1 MRYFLTRLAGLPLTL
16 LAVSFL
22 TFGILFLIPGDLV
35 DVLTGDSFDDPVAK
49 ARMAAELGLDRP
61 FLIQYLD
68 WLGQVLRGDLG
79 VSTST
84 SLPVLDL
91 LLSRLGVTVQ
101 LALMGTLFSV
111 MLGVAAGFLAL
122 RFRGRL
128 IDRLVMTW
136 AAIGMSVPGFVSA
149 TLMVL
154 CISLFLPR
162 LGVVSYVPFASD
174 PLTSIRSLFFP
185 ALSLAVV
192 TGAMFC
198 RYVQGAG
205 EDIFRTADYVRTA
218 RAKGARDWRILWRHV
233 LPNAVLPLVTVAG
246 LQFAQL
252 LGGSVVTETIF
263 SLPGVGRLII
273 TAIGERDYPLIQG
286 GVLIITMTY
295 VTLNLAVDLI
305 YPLLDPRI
313 RLGGGRG
320 GR

>member
-1 MRYFLTRLAGLPLTL
+1 MRYFLSRLAGLPLTL
-16 LAVSFL
+16 LAVTFL
-22 TFGILFLIPGDLV
+22 TFAILFLIPGDLV
-35 DVLTGDSFDDPVAK
+35 DVLAGESFDDPEVK

-61 FLIQYLD
+61 FLVQYLD
-68 WLGQVLRGDLG
+68 WLGRAATGDLG
-79 VSTST
+79 RSTST
-84 SLPVLDL
+84 SLPVLEL
-91 LLSRLGVTVQ
+91 ILARLGVTVQ
-101 LALMGTLFSV
+101 LAIMGTLLSV
-111 MLGVAAGFLAL
+111 ILGVTAGFLAL

-128 IDRLVMTW
+128 IDRLVMAW
-136 AAIGMSVPGFVSA
+136 AAISMSIPGFVSA

-154 CISLFLPR
+154 CISIFIPR
-162 LGVVSYVPFASD
+162 LGVVSYVPFGTD
-174 PLTSIRSLFFP
+174 PLASIRSLFFP
-185 ALSLAVV
+185 ALSLAIV

-205 EDIFRTADYVRTA
+205 EDIFRAADYVRTA
-218 RAKGARDWRILWRHV
+218 RAKGAREGRILWRHV

-286 GVLIITMTY
+286 GVLVITLTY
-295 VTLNLAVDLI
+295 VLMNLAVDLV

-313 RLGGGRG
+313 RLSGKGQG
-320 GR
+320 